1 MSRCLNK
8 RTFWLTC
15 IFLIMFGSFVA
26 LLGNIY
32 IIGDADDYF
41 RHVLDETDSRDLLE
55 TLRVLATTLDS
66 ANLTYFLLFG
76 TLIGSYRHHGRIPWD
91 DDIDIM
97 ADVTQ
102 KPQIREALLR
112 CQPKYTL
119 QVSPQNGTYS
129 QHVWKFYKADGYKYP
144 HRQHRWPFVDLTFFR
159 SNDTHVYHDYKGLTP
174 VFNFKK
180 TLVFPLKRRPFESM
194 QLPAP
199 CETEKMLKMQYT
211 NLDVCK
217 SKNHNH
223 RHEVAYPSFMRY
235 SLPCSSLKQKFPFVE
250 RTEEMGSTRE
260 TLRLGHWTIN
270 TVLIPPCRGR

>member
-1 MSRCLNK
+1 MGVPLVQRCTSCLSVVTVAISSVISFGRRRFRRCVCRNMSRCLNK

-180 TLVFPLKRRPFESM
+180 TLVFPLKVGRCHR
-194 QLPAP
+194 LPWPLQCPVTA
-199 CETEKMLKMQYT
+199 CVIASVGFACYVMFISTSHALRFLSQYMLH
-211 NLDVCK
+211 L
-217 SKNHNH
+217 
-223 RHEVAYPSFMRY
+223 
-235 SLPCSSLKQKFPFVE
+235 
-250 RTEEMGSTRE
+250 
-260 TLRLGHWTIN
+260 
-270 TVLIPPCRGR
+270 